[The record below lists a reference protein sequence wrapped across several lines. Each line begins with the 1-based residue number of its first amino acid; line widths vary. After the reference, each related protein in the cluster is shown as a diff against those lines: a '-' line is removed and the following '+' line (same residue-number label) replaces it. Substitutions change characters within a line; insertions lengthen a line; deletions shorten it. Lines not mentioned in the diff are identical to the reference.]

1 MTGFEPLDE
10 TLVHDG
16 VVISIYDARFRSPDG
31 SVVHREIARHPG
43 AVGVVPIVG
52 DSVVLVRQYRAPLD
66 RDLLEIPAGKMDV
79 PGEDP
84 AVTAVRELQEEAGLA
99 PGELIRL
106 GSFWNTPGFCD
117 EYSHL
122 FLATGCVEVDDDRQG
137 AEEEAMTI
145 ERLPL
150 SGLHDA
156 IGSGAVTDGK
166 TIIGLLLAARH
177 LGL

>member
-1 MTGFEPLDE
+1 MSGFEPLDE

-16 VVISIYDARFRSPDG
+16 VVVSIYDATFRSPDG
-31 SVVHREIARHPG
+31 SVIHREVARHPG
-43 AVGVVPIVG
+43 AVGVVPVVDG
-52 DSVVLVRQYRAPLD
+52 EVVLVRQYRAPLD
-66 RDLLEIPAGKMDV
+66 QHLLEIPAGKMDI

-122 FLATGCVEVDDDRQG
+122 FLATGCTEVADDRQG
-137 AEEEAMTI
+137 VEEEAMTI
-145 ERLPL
+145 ERLAL
-150 SGLHDA
+150 GEIHDA
-156 IGSGAVTDGK
+156 IAAGTVTDGK
-166 TIIGLLLAARH
+166 TIIGLLLAVRH
-177 LGL
+177 LGI